1 MDKFL
6 IIRLSSLGDIIHTLP
21 AFSALREGYPGA
33 EIRWLVEDKGKEIL
47 DLVPGLD
54 DIFVLRSRT
63 SRKGLKETWSEL
75 RQLRKEVKD
84 KEQISLDFQGLIKSA
99 FFSYLSGAK
108 VRLGFSRS
116 NLKEP
121 QARFFYTKKLHE
133 VSEKDHVIQ
142 KNLKLLSMV
151 GVDEKKI
158 QFPLHIPDEYKE
170 TVSKKLQSLGY
181 EGQKLIIMNV
191 GAAWETKRWFSG
203 GWIEL
208 SKWIISEK
216 SDFFP
221 LLLWGN
227 EIEKE
232 LAESINAETSISI
245 APPLSLKEV
254 LSLIQMSSLVISGDT
269 FALQAACAFSIP
281 VVGLFGPTNPERNG
295 PFDPKDKVI
304 FHEISCSYCY
314 KRKCSSLECLK
325 KITPEKVIELCS
337 ERMK

>member
-21 AFSALREGYPGA
+21 AFSALRESYPEA

-47 DLVPGLD
+47 DFVPGLD
-54 DIFVLRSRT
+54 DIFVVHSRA
-63 SRKGLKETWSEL
+63 SRKGLKETLKEL
-75 RQLRKEVKD
+75 RQLRKKIKD
-84 KEQISLDFQGLIKSA
+84 KKQIALDFQGLIKSA
-99 FFSYLSGAK
+99 FFSSLSGAK

-116 NLKEP
+116 NLKES
-121 QARFFYTKKLHE
+121 QARFFYTKKLPE
-133 VSEKDHVIQ
+133 VSEKDHVIY
-142 KNLKLLSMV
+142 KNLELLTMV

-158 QFPLHIPDEYKE
+158 HFPLNIPEEYKE
-170 TVSKKLQSLGY
+170 TMNKKLKSFGY

-191 GAAWETKRWFSG
+191 GAAWETKRWFSE

-216 SDFFP
+216 SDSFP

-232 LAESINAETSISI
+232 LAESIKTETSISV

-269 FALQAACAFSIP
+269 FALQAACAFSVP
-281 VVGLFGPTNPERNG
+281 VVGLFGPTNPKRNG
-295 PFDPKDKVI
+295 PFDPKDKVA
-304 FHEISCSYCY
+304 FHEITCSYCY
-314 KRKCSSLECLK
+314 KRKCPSLECLR
-325 KITPEKVIELCS
+325 KITPEEVIELCS
-337 ERMK
+337 ERLR